1 MKVMHVLDHSI
12 PHHSGYAFRTC
23 SILEWQRKLG
33 IETAHITSCKHGNTS
48 SDVETYDG
56 LKFYRTQCSNIALS
70 RLPVIHQ
77 VEIIRILANKLNNVI
92 KKEKPDLIHAHSP
105 SLNGIASL
113 MSARQFNLPV
123 VYEVRAFWEDAAV
136 DHGTTRQGSM
146 RYRMTRMLESYV
158 LKRAD
163 AITTICN
170 GLRNDILERG
180 LDPKKITVIP
190 NSVDID
196 KFNTNRNTC
205 KEVSFLKNSL
215 GLSDDQVILG
225 FIGSFYS
232 YEGLELLVK
241 AGCMLIEKGINIR
254 LVLVGDGP
262 CYKLISDIARKSKYS
277 ESIIITGKVDHNRVG
292 DFYELIDIFVYPRI
306 SMRLTNL
313 VTPLK
318 PLEAMA
324 YGKTV
329 LASDVGGHKELIE
342 NNVNGLLFESENT
355 ESLAKVLE
363 RVIND
368 KELRQRLG
376 EDAREYVVSKRT
388 WEENVYRYFAVY
400 ESVLDIKKAVYEP
413 DCD

>member
-1 MKVMHVLDHSI
+1 
-12 PHHSGYAFRTC
+12 
-23 SILEWQRKLG
+23 
-33 IETAHITSCKHGNTS
+33 
-48 SDVETYDG
+48 
-56 LKFYRTQCSNIALS
+56 
-70 RLPVIHQ
+70 
-77 VEIIRILANKLNNVI
+77 
-92 KKEKPDLIHAHSP
+92 
-105 SLNGIASL
+105 
-113 MSARQFNLPV
+113 
-123 VYEVRAFWEDAAV
+123 
-136 DHGTTRQGSM
+136 
-146 RYRMTRMLESYV
+146 MTRMLESYV